1 MDGKRPVLSFLTGL
15 PVNVPHT
22 RPPERPEPPL
32 RGCSVLLVEDDPDQ
46 RRLIELLLGTLGAQV
61 TSEVNG
67 RAAVDRIMLAR
78 AQIDV
83 IVMDLLMPVL
93 DGAAA
98 TATLRAAGCH
108 LPIVAVTAVQESG
121 LRDLCLSAGFTD
133 LLHKPVTRSALVQ
146 TILKHVEA
154 GPLQEGDTRI
164 RAVSPAAST

>member
-1 MDGKRPVLSFLTGL
+1 MTL
-15 PVNVPHT
+15 PHA

-32 RGCSVLLVEDDPDQ
+32 CGCSVLLVEDDSDQ

-61 TSEVNG
+61 TSEANG
-67 RAAVDRIMLAR
+67 RAAVDRVMLAR
-78 AQIDV
+78 GQFDL

-108 LPIVAVTAVQESG
+108 IPIIAVTAVHESG
-121 LRDLCLSAGFTD
+121 LKDLCLSAGFTD
-133 LLHKPVTRSALVQ
+133 LLHKPVTRNTLVQ

-154 GPLQEGDTRI
+154 GPSTAGGSHVP
-164 RAVSPAAST
+164 AVST